1 MAVPRPARDP
11 QNARYRAPARTED
24 RTDQQGLS
32 VSPRPVDEQR
42 SERQDDP
49 GEAGGQVRH
58 EASLARD
65 TISLSITPA
74 SSPSAFR
81 DMSKWPKSSS
91 APIVLGRVLGRLS
104 IVHRSYRASG
114 RRLAAAGHVLGGG

>member
-1 MAVPRPARDP
+1 MRVHEMAAPRPARDP
-11 QNARYRAPARTED
+11 QHARYRAPPRTED

-32 VSPRPVDEQR
+32 MPPRPVDEQR
-42 SERQDDP
+42 GELQDDP

-74 SSPSAFR
+74 SSPSAFHG
-81 DMSKWPKSSS
+81 MSKWPKSS
-91 APIVLGRVLGRLS
+91 
-104 IVHRSYRASG
+104 
-114 RRLAAAGHVLGGG
+114 

>member
-1 MAVPRPARDP
+1 MAVPRSAREP
-11 QNARYRAPARTED
+11 QHARYRAPARTED
-24 RTDQQGLS
+24 HTDQWGLS
-32 VSPRPVDEQR
+32 VPPRPVDEQR

-74 SSPSAFR
+74 SSPSAFHG
-81 DMSKWPKSSS
+81 MSK
-91 APIVLGRVLGRLS
+91 A
-104 IVHRSYRASG
+104 
-114 RRLAAAGHVLGGG
+114 